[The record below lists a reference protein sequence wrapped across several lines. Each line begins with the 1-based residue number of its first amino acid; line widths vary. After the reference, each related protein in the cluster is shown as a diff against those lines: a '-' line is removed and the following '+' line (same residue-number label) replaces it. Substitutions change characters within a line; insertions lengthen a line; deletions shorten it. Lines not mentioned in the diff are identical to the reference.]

1 MSSPRLLVLSF
12 SRISADA
19 RVLKQVNLLKD
30 QYRVTTCGYGPKPE
44 GVEDHIEIPENLV
57 AWKYP
62 RAAVVARAYAQA
74 YWCNPVISHLRP
86 LLPAGYYDIVLANDI
101 DTAGL
106 ALALK
111 PTRGVHLDLHE
122 YCPRMKEELFRWK
135 LFMGPFMA
143 WMVRKY
149 GTRVDSV
156 TTVAT
161 HIAEE
166 YRREFGLNAEVVTNA
181 APYVDRQPTPVHS
194 PIRLVHSGAA
204 KQGRY
209 LEVTLDAMDAIKSD
223 ATLDL
228 FLTQNH
234 GEYFESLRA
243 RINGMPNVTLHDPV
257 PYDRLNSTLSDYDVG
272 VFLLPPVN
280 FNYEWTLPNKFFDFV
295 QARLGIV
302 IGPSP
307 EMAAVLTQENLGLVT
322 EDFSSAALARA
333 IDSLTPET
341 VGSFK
346 ASAHRAAEALS
357 AEEQLRRWGHAI
369 QELEGTG
376 STR

>member
-1 MSSPRLLVLSF
+1 MSSPRLLILSF

-19 RVLKQVNLLKD
+19 RVLKQVHLFKE
-30 QYRVTTCGYGPKPE
+30 QYRVITCGYGPKPD

-62 RAAVVARAYAQA
+62 RAAVIARAYARA
-74 YWCNPVISHLRP
+74 YWGNPVIAHLRP
-86 LLPAGYYDIVLANDI
+86 LLRRGHYDIILANDI

-106 ALALK
+106 ALSLK
-111 PTRGVHLDLHE
+111 PARGVHLDLHE

-143 WMVRKY
+143 WMVRKF
-149 GTRVDSV
+149 GKQVNSI

-166 YRREFGLNAEVVTNA
+166 YRRQFGVQAGVVTNA
-181 APYVDRQPTPVHS
+181 APFVDRTPTPVHT

-204 KQGRY
+204 KKGRF
-209 LEVTLDAMDAIKSD
+209 LEVTLDAMDALKSD

-243 RINGMPNVTLHDPV
+243 RIQGMRNVVLHDPV
-257 PYDRLNSTLSDYDVG
+257 PYDQLNSTLSKYDVG
-272 VFLLPPVN
+272 IFLLPPVN

-295 QARLGIV
+295 QARLGII

-307 EMAAVLTQENLGLVT
+307 EMAAVLTRANLGVVT
-322 EDFSSAALARA
+322 EDFSSDALARA

-341 VGSFK
+341 VATYK
-346 ASAHRAAEALS
+346 ASAHNAAAALS
-357 AEEQLRRWGHAI
+357 AEEQLKHWVRAI
-369 QELEGTG
+369 EELQTIG
-376 STR
+376 SAP